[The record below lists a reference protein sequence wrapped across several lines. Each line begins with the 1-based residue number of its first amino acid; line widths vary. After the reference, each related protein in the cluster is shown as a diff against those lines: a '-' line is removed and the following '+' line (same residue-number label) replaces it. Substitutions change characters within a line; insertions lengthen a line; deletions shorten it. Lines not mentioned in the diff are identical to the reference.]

1 MATIFNMQF
10 ATTLKTL
17 IRQKASSVNELAR
30 EINVSPKTI
39 NDWLTGRTPRDLDA
53 VKRCAEFFDVSVHF
67 LLYGEDDR
75 QNIIEELL
83 EKTELHTGLYEIS
96 IRKVSSKRKS

>member
-1 MATIFNMQF
+1 MEF
-10 ATTLKTL
+10 AKTLKTL

-53 VKRCAEFFDVSVHF
+53 VKRCAEFLEVSIPF
-67 LLYGEDDR
+67 LLYGEDER
-75 QNIIEELL
+75 RNLIEDIL
-83 EKTELHTGLYEIS
+83 EKTEIHTGLYEIS
-96 IRKVSSKRKS
+96 IRRVSPKKDVR

>member
-1 MATIFNMQF
+1 MEF
-10 ATTLKTL
+10 AKTLKTIL
-17 IRQKASSVNELAR
+17 RQKAKTTGDLAK

-53 VKRCAEFFDVSVHF
+53 VRKCAEYLGVSVHF

-75 QNIIEELL
+75 LNLIEQVL
-83 EKTELHTGLYEIS
+83 EKTEIHTGLYEIS
-96 IRKVSSKRKS
+96 IRKVSSKYKKGI